1 MISGH
6 YAHKTYQNLSI
17 QRKVTERASTKK
29 YNGKYTEKMSSNLS
43 EKDRKKTH
51 DPINKFSE
59 NNVSAKTRCLP
70 YADVS
75 VRCFYS

>member
-17 QRKVTERASTKK
+17 QRKVTERVSTKK

-43 EKDRKKTH
+43 EKDTEKKH
-51 DPINKFSE
+51 MILLINSQRITFLLK
-59 NNVSAKTRCLP
+59 R
-70 YADVS
+70 DV
-75 VRCFYS
+75 FLMLMFQ